1 VCSRDTRKLMY
12 RVGMVEDD
20 SLLRLSVC
28 DALANRDD
36 GDIVSASDTGA
47 DVIVAAQAG
56 GLDVAL
62 LAAHV
67 GSGPEESTWCPQ

>member
-1 VCSRDTRKLMY
+1 VCSRDTREMVY
-12 RVGMVEDD
+12 GVGMVEDD